1 MLAYVSNLCP
11 DTTRL
16 DTRGQYQKKH
26 SQHVPRSWA
35 LSFFLV
41 AMGMWPDRISHQDV
55 SKRHGRLVA
64 LAVIVASIQAFR
76 FGIGTAS
83 VTALASIDP
92 KVTQENHTELE
103 STEQQTD
110 DIGHVSIFQVD
121 MELRIKQLQRQ
132 RLIRILNQFSTMH
145 KNQRLIRELAN
156 QGPDGSHLASA
167 PASAVEAEST
177 GPPPELPRL
186 LAIEERIRRLRH
198 IRRILVAK
206 KAAAESRQEL
216 ASLRRSPIKKAM
228 LTICGGSLGMCVVAK
243 TYPRISELV
252 RGAKWTSNDKNI
264 WLKDVGKRI
273 DKNYGDLQ
281 EVIQPWLGS
290 FQPFID
296 YFWQARS
303 LTIFHVRT

>member
-1 MLAYVSNLCP
+1 MMLDIYPSSRWIWNCESNNFS
-11 DTTRL
+11 
-16 DTRGQYQKKH
+16 GN
-26 SQHVPRSWA
+26 
-35 LSFFLV
+35 
-41 AMGMWPDRISHQDV
+41 G
-55 SKRHGRLVA
+55 
-64 LAVIVASIQAFR
+64 
-76 FGIGTAS
+76 
-83 VTALASIDP
+83 
-92 KVTQENHTELE
+92 
-103 STEQQTD
+103 
-110 DIGHVSIFQVD
+110 
-121 MELRIKQLQRQ
+121 
-132 RLIRILNQFSTMH
+132 LIRILNQFSTMH

-167 PASAVEAEST
+167 PTSAVEAEST

-264 WLKDVGKRI
+264 WLKDVGKTHWQ
-273 DKNYGDLQ
+273 KLWGLAGGDTTLAW
-281 EVIQPWLGS
+281 VIPALHWLFLAGKIFDNLSYANMICLDMHVGVLRVFLERMRFNLLGLDLAWLSTSANGVESQRNEGS
-290 FQPFID
+290 
-296 YFWQARS
+296 
-303 LTIFHVRT
+303 